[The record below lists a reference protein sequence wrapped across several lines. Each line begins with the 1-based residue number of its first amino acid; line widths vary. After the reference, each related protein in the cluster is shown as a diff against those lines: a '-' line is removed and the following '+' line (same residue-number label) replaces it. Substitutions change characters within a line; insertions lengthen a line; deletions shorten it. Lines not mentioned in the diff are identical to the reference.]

1 MTVKTHNPF
10 DTNEALVNKGGNDA
24 TLVGGSKGNAK
35 AIQASAEARAT
46 KRKDDTQAAAQ
57 REKQKTITALLKA
70 QIDAVAAI
78 ARLDDECEG
87 DVDRLHIP
95 ELVAIIG
102 NKTFQM
108 PKTGQKR
115 DYYRVIVKDLLKD
128 NHGARDFNVGMLE
141 VQAPTEDDWEEEEGI
156 IEGESYL
163 G

>member
-1 MTVKTHNPF
+1 MLDKDPQI
-10 DTNEALVNKGGNDA
+10 
-24 TLVGGSKGNAK
+24 

-57 REKQKTITALLKA
+57 RKKQKIVTALLKA
-70 QIDAVAAI
+70 QTDAVAAI
-78 ARLDDECEG
+78 ARLDGECEG
-87 DVDRLHIP
+87 DVAVDRLLIP